1 VIRFRRRS
9 AAPVS
14 PPTLRGVEDVV
25 GVLRLQ
31 RGECDHERVSR
42 AWTFTERAHEGQNR
56 LSGAPFETHPL
67 AVGFLLASQGFDETS
82 AVVGLLHD
90 TVEDTAVT
98 SEDLRLEFGDEVAEL
113 VEGVTKIGRHSYVR
127 RDEVQAETFRKLI
140 LASARDVRVI
150 LVKLADRL
158 HNMMTLEHLPAEDRR
173 RIALET
179 LEIYAPIAHRLGMAQ
194 VKGDLED
201 LAFFHLWPRQWSELQ
216 GEVQQRLKGGR
227 RLMHRLVGDLES
239 RLGEEGIGA
248 EISFRVKRMW
258 SIYQKL
264 RRQGI
269 DISQL
274 YDYLAVRV
282 VTETRSDTY
291 RTLGVVH
298 ERWRPVPGRFKDYL
312 AMPKPNGYRSLH
324 TTVIADHGQPF
335 EVQIRTR
342 EMDDIAERGI
352 AAHWVYK
359 RPTPGR
365 DGRAAG
371 DENVRWLRQVVEWQ
385 GEVADPRTFMA
396 SLKMDLYPDEVYV
409 FTPKGE
415 VQALPR
421 GATPVDFAYRVHTEI
436 GDHCAGARVNGRV
449 VPLRTP
455 LRNGDQVEILVE
467 PGLGPQRDWL
477 SFVATPRA
485 KARIRQ
491 RLNLEARR
499 RAKDLGGRLL
509 EQEARRMGTTA
520 RRVLDI
526 LRSQQPTEGEAFDAD
541 DLQVRIG
548 WGKVAAREVVER
560 VQGQLESRG
569 RLGHLVDRLRSG
581 RADLIAVGADTDLLV
596 RRASCC
602 QPLPGDEIVGV
613 VSRKRGV
620 VVHARGCAQVAEIAD
635 LPTREVEVQWEK
647 GAIGPW
653 PVTLRLRARPEAM
666 VAPAVTAAA
675 AQVGVVVL
683 GVAAGGEQE
692 GEVELRI
699 AVRSRAEC
707 QAVVAAVE
715 ALADVAAVELVPG
728 AHERS
733 ALRTVRSPPG

>member
-1 VIRFRRRS
+1 MG
-9 AAPVS
+9 A
-14 PPTLRGVEDVV
+14 
-25 GVLRLQ
+25 LRLQ

-42 AWTFTERAHEGQNR
+42 AWLFTERAHQGQNR

-67 AVGFLLASQGFDETS
+67 AVAFLLASQGFDETS
-82 AVVGLLHD
+82 AIVGLLHD
-90 TVEDTAVT
+90 TVEDTTVS
-98 SEDLRLEFGDEVAEL
+98 SEELRLEFGDEVADL

-201 LAFFHLWPRQWSELQ
+201 LAFFHLWPRQWSELH

-227 RLMHRLVGDLES
+227 RLMQRLVGDLES

-365 DGRAAG
+365 DGRSSG

-436 GDHCAGARVNGRV
+436 GDNCVGARVNGRV

-477 SFVATPRA
+477 GFVATPRA

-509 EQEARRMGTTA
+509 EQEARRMGTTS
-520 RRVLDI
+520 RRVLD
-526 LRSQQPTEGEAFDAD
+526 LLHSQQTSAAEEFDAD
-541 DLQVRIG
+541 DVLARIG
-548 WGKVAAREVVER
+548 WGKVAARDVVER
-560 VQGQLESRG
+560 VQGQLEARG
-569 RLGHLVDRLRSG
+569 RLGHLVDRLRPGGS
-581 RADLIAVGADTDLLV
+581 DLIAVGADSDLLV

-602 QPLPGDEIVGV
+602 QPLPGDDIVGV

-620 VVHARGCAQVAEIAD
+620 VVHIRGCAQVDEIAD
-635 LPTREVEVQWEK
+635 LPTREVTVQWEK
-647 GAIGPW
+647 GASGPW
-653 PVTLRLRARPEAM
+653 PVTLRLTARPEATL
-666 VAPAVTAAA
+666 APAVTAAA
-675 AQVGVVVL
+675 AQAGAVVL
-683 GVAAGGEQE
+683 GVAAGGEQDR
-692 GEVELRI
+692 EVELRL
-699 AVRSRAEC
+699 AVRSRAELV
-707 QAVVAAVE
+707 AVVE
-715 ALADVAAVELVPG
+715 ALDALAAVDAVQLISSG
-728 AHERS
+728 SGRS
-733 ALRTVRSPPG
+733 ALRTVRSRPS

>member
-1 VIRFRRRS
+1 MG
-9 AAPVS
+9 A
-14 PPTLRGVEDVV
+14 
-25 GVLRLQ
+25 LRLQ

-42 AWTFTERAHEGQNR
+42 AWLFTERAHQGQNR

-67 AVGFLLASQGFDETS
+67 AVAFLLASQGFDETS
-82 AVVGLLHD
+82 AIVGLLHD
-90 TVEDTAVT
+90 TVEDTPVT
-98 SEDLRLEFGDEVAEL
+98 PDELRLEFGDEVADL
-113 VEGVTKIGRHSYVR
+113 VDGVTKIGRHSYVR

-201 LAFFHLWPRQWSELQ
+201 LAFFHLWPRQWSELH

-227 RLMHRLVGDLES
+227 RLMQRLVGDLEA
-239 RLGEEGIGA
+239 RLGDEGIGA

-282 VTETRSDTY
+282 VTETRGDTY

-342 EMDDIAERGI
+342 EMDEIAERGI

-359 RPTPGR
+359 RPAPGR
-365 DGRAAG
+365 DGRSGA

-449 VPLRTP
+449 VPLRTT

-509 EQEARRMGTTA
+509 EQEARRTGTTS
-520 RRVLDI
+520 RRVLDL
-526 LRSQQPTEGEAFDAD
+526 LRSRQPSQEEAFDAD
-541 DLQVRIG
+541 DVLVRIG
-548 WGKVAAREVVER
+548 WGKVAARDLVES
-560 VQGQLESRG
+560 VQGQLEARG

-581 RADLIAVGADTDLLV
+581 GSDLIAVGADSDLLV

-602 QPLPGDEIVGV
+602 QPLPGDDIVGV

-620 VVHARGCAQVAEIAD
+620 VVHTRGCTQIAEIAD
-635 LPTREVEVQWEK
+635 LTTREVTVQWEK
-647 GAIGPW
+647 GASGPW
-653 PVTLRLRARPEAM
+653 PARLRLMVRPEAM
-666 VAPAVTAAA
+666 VTPAVTAAA
-675 AQVGVVVL
+675 AQAGVSVL
-683 GVAAGGEQE
+683 GVAAGGDKDR
-692 GEVELRI
+692 EVELRI
-699 AVRSRAEC
+699 AVRSRAELL
-707 QAVVAAVE
+707 AVVGALEV
-715 ALADVAAVELVPG
+715 LADVEAVELISSG
-728 AHERS
+728 SERS
-733 ALRTVRSPPG
+733 ALRTVRLPPG